1 MDISYPSSNPEIW
14 GGIECTIN
22 RIGDTFRNQLNYAG
36 YYERTNDLDLIA
48 QLGIQAL
55 RFPVLWE
62 AHQNISESQ
71 EINWTQTSKDLG
83 RLRYHNITPIVGLL
97 HHGSGP
103 KFTNLSNEHF
113 PEAFAKYASKV
124 AQQFPTLEYFTP
136 VNEPLTT
143 ARFSGLYGFWF
154 PHDRNEL
161 SFIKMLLNQLKATVL
176 AMKEIR
182 KINPNAKL
190 VQTEDLTKTHSTPLL
205 QYQAD
210 FENKRRW
217 LSYDILCG
225 QLNEQRFFWHY
236 LTGQLGIKKEELQFF
251 IDNPCP
257 PDIAGFNY
265 YVTSERFLDENFKK
279 YPLNTHG
286 GNGIHQYA
294 DVEAVRCIKPA
305 GLKSLL
311 TEAWE
316 RFHIPMALTEVHLN
330 CTREEQLRWFK
341 EAWHQSIE
349 LRKNGVEVKA
359 ITAWSMLGAFDW
371 NSLLTREE
379 RSYESGVFHV
389 TGKKLRPTAV
399 AKMVSSLAH
408 LGKYDHPV
416 IHEKGWWQKSYPD
429 CEISSF
435 NSPVSTPLII
445 FGSNGTLGT
454 AFQKI
459 CDRRSIPFLAFSHE
473 QLDITD
479 SAEIVKIIDQ
489 YKPWAIVNAAGYVRV
504 DDAEEEMD
512 QCFQLNAEAP
522 GKLATICNEH
532 SIQLMIF
539 SSDLVFDGKKE
550 SPYLEVDSVK
560 PLNIYGKSKVKG
572 EKLVLKNFKSSLII
586 RTSAFFSPWDEYNFA
601 SYILNSLKENQT
613 CKVVKDIMVSPTY
626 VPDLVNHALD
636 LLIDEEKGIW
646 HLTNN
651 GMLTWYDF
659 AEQLVDRAGFMKDQL
674 CSCYQE
680 EVEWKAK
687 RPGFS
692 VLESGKGIQLP
703 SISNALERFF
713 EEKIN

>member
-1 MDISYPSSNPEIW
+1 M
-14 GGIECTIN
+14 
-22 RIGDTFRNQLNYAG
+22 
-36 YYERTNDLDLIA
+36 
-48 QLGIQAL
+48 
-55 RFPVLWE
+55 
-62 AHQNISESQ
+62 
-71 EINWTQTSKDLG
+71 
-83 RLRYHNITPIVGLL
+83 L

-389 TGKKLRPTAV
+389 TGRSRMESKK
-399 AKMVSSLAH
+399 
-408 LGKYDHPV
+408 
-416 IHEKGWWQKSYPD
+416 
-429 CEISSF
+429 
-435 NSPVSTPLII
+435 
-445 FGSNGTLGT
+445 
-454 AFQKI
+454 
-459 CDRRSIPFLAFSHE
+459 
-473 QLDITD
+473 
-479 SAEIVKIIDQ
+479 
-489 YKPWAIVNAAGYVRV
+489 
-504 DDAEEEMD
+504 
-512 QCFQLNAEAP
+512 
-522 GKLATICNEH
+522 
-532 SIQLMIF
+532 
-539 SSDLVFDGKKE
+539 
-550 SPYLEVDSVK
+550 
-560 PLNIYGKSKVKG
+560 
-572 EKLVLKNFKSSLII
+572 
-586 RTSAFFSPWDEYNFA
+586 
-601 SYILNSLKENQT
+601 
-613 CKVVKDIMVSPTY
+613 
-626 VPDLVNHALD
+626 
-636 LLIDEEKGIW
+636 
-646 HLTNN
+646 
-651 GMLTWYDF
+651 TW
-659 AEQLVDRAGFMKDQL
+659 L
-674 CSCYQE
+674 
-680 EVEWKAK
+680 
-687 RPGFS
+687 
-692 VLESGKGIQLP
+692 
-703 SISNALERFF
+703 
-713 EEKIN
+713 

>member
-225 QLNEQRFFWHY
+225 QLNEQRFFCHY
-236 LTGQLGIKKEELQFF
+236 LTGQLGIKK
-251 IDNPCP
+251 
-257 PDIAGFNY
+257 GR
-265 YVTSERFLDENFKK
+265 T
-279 YPLNTHG
+279 
-286 GNGIHQYA
+286 
-294 DVEAVRCIKPA
+294 
-305 GLKSLL
+305 
-311 TEAWE
+311 
-316 RFHIPMALTEVHLN
+316 
-330 CTREEQLRWFK
+330 
-341 EAWHQSIE
+341 
-349 LRKNGVEVKA
+349 A
-359 ITAWSMLGAFDW
+359 IF
-371 NSLLTREE
+371 
-379 RSYESGVFHV
+379 Y
-389 TGKKLRPTAV
+389 
-399 AKMVSSLAH
+399 
-408 LGKYDHPV
+408 
-416 IHEKGWWQKSYPD
+416 
-429 CEISSF
+429 
-435 NSPVSTPLII
+435 
-445 FGSNGTLGT
+445 
-454 AFQKI
+454 
-459 CDRRSIPFLAFSHE
+459 
-473 QLDITD
+473 
-479 SAEIVKIIDQ
+479 
-489 YKPWAIVNAAGYVRV
+489 
-504 DDAEEEMD
+504 
-512 QCFQLNAEAP
+512 
-522 GKLATICNEH
+522 
-532 SIQLMIF
+532 
-539 SSDLVFDGKKE
+539 
-550 SPYLEVDSVK
+550 
-560 PLNIYGKSKVKG
+560 
-572 EKLVLKNFKSSLII
+572 
-586 RTSAFFSPWDEYNFA
+586 
-601 SYILNSLKENQT
+601 
-613 CKVVKDIMVSPTY
+613 
-626 VPDLVNHALD
+626 
-636 LLIDEEKGIW
+636 
-646 HLTNN
+646 
-651 GMLTWYDF
+651 
-659 AEQLVDRAGFMKDQL
+659 
-674 CSCYQE
+674 
-680 EVEWKAK
+680 
-687 RPGFS
+687 
-692 VLESGKGIQLP
+692 
-703 SISNALERFF
+703 
-713 EEKIN
+713 